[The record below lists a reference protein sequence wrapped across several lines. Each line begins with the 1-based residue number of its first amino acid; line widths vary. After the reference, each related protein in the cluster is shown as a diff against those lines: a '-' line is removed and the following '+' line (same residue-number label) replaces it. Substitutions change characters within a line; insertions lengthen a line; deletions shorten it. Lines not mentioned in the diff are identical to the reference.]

1 MSAQAPEPDSKP
13 APAEGGQAVAR
24 KPGEVSIDA
33 GQVRVGVYVRIP
45 LGWLDHPFMSS
56 NFLVTTEE
64 QVREIQA
71 LGVGVFC
78 NPSRSKEMP
87 LPSAT
92 VLAAQAASAA
102 ENEERELQLT
112 MLRQRQEAQRAA
124 KAERARVMQQMRERL
139 DASQK
144 QYMAATEQAA
154 NAFKHFGAQP
164 KASVEAMGAV
174 ANESARLLMGDPD
187 SAIIL
192 IADKGRSQGEVMHAL
207 SVMTLSLLLAKQIS
221 NEPEVLRQVGLAA
234 LLHDIGMGSLN
245 PSIVR
250 NVARNR
256 HEQAIYET
264 HVKLGAEQLAAVPGL
279 VPPAVLQGVL
289 GHHESEDGR
298 GYPRGLRG
306 AEIPRV
312 AKILA
317 IANRF
322 DNLTNPLDTRLAIS
336 PSEAL
341 GVMWARERAAFD
353 EELLQTFIRTMGIYP
368 PGTLVL
374 LSDGRSGVV
383 VAAAP
388 QQARLCPQVLVYDPD
403 TPRREAI
410 ILDLAEPELAQQL
423 KVEKAVRMQD
433 RSEDELDYLLP
444 RRKVSWFRGS
454 NG

>member
-1 MSAQAPEPDSKP
+1 MSAAAPGAD
-13 APAEGGQAVAR
+13 R
-24 KPGEVSIDA
+24 KAGEMPIDA
-33 GQVRVGVYVRIP
+33 SQVRVGVYVRIP

-56 NFLVTTEE
+56 SFLVSTEE

-71 LGVGVFC
+71 LGLGVFC
-78 NPSRSKEMP
+78 NPGKSKAMP
-87 LPSAT
+87 LPSAAA
-92 VLAAQAASAA
+92 LAAQAATSAEA
-102 ENEERELQLT
+102 EARELQLT

-124 KAERARVMQQMRERL
+124 KAERARAMAAMRERL
-139 DASQK
+139 DVTQR
-144 QYMAATEQAA
+144 QYMAATEQTA
-154 NAFKHFGAQP
+154 NAFRFFGAQP
-164 KASVEAMGAV
+164 KASVEAMGQV
-174 ANESARLLMGDPD
+174 ANESARLLMGDAD
-187 SAIIL
+187 SAIVL

-207 SVMTLSLLLAKQIS
+207 SVMTLSLLLAKQLS
-221 NEPEVLRQVGLAA
+221 EEAEVLRQVGLAA
-234 LLHDIGMGSLN
+234 LLHDIGLSQIN

-250 NVARNR
+250 NPARNR
-256 HEQAIYET
+256 HEEAAYQT
-264 HVKLGAEQLAAVPGL
+264 HVRLGAELLSAQPGL

-289 GHHESEDGR
+289 GHHENDDGR
-298 GYPRGLRG
+298 GYPRGQRG

-312 AKILA
+312 AKIIA

-322 DNLTNPLDTRLAIS
+322 DNLTNPIDTRQAMS

-341 GVMWARERAAFD
+341 GVMWARERTHFD
-353 EELLQTFIRTMGIYP
+353 ESLLQTFISTMGIYP

-388 QQARLCPQVLVYDPD
+388 PRARLCPQVLVYDPD
-403 TPRREAI
+403 LPRREAL

-444 RRKVSWFRGS
+444 RRKVSWFRGN

>member
-1 MSAQAPEPDSKP
+1 MSTQPPP
-13 APAEGGQAVAR
+13 GGESAGSTAR
-24 KPGEVSIDA
+24 KTGEMPIDA
-33 GQVRVGVYVRIP
+33 NQVRVGVYVRIP
-45 LGWLDHPFMSS
+45 LGWLEHPFMSS
-56 NFLVTTEE
+56 NFLITTEE

-78 NPSRSKEMP
+78 NPAKSKAMP
-87 LPSAT
+87 LPSTAA
-92 VLAAQAASAA
+92 LAAQAATSA

-112 MLRQRQEAQRAA
+112 LLRQRQEAQRAA
-124 KAERARVMQQMRERL
+124 KAERARVMAQIRERM

-144 QYMAATEQAA
+144 QYMAATEQTS

-164 KASVEAMGAV
+164 KASVEAMSQV

-207 SVMTLSLLLAKQIS
+207 SVMTLSLLLAKQLS
-221 NEPEVLRQVGLAA
+221 EEPEVLRQVGLAA
-234 LLHDIGMGSLN
+234 LLHDIGMGQLN

-250 NVARNR
+250 NLNRNR
-256 HEQAIYET
+256 HEQTIYET
-264 HVKLGAEQLAAVPGL
+264 HAKLGVEQLSALPGL
-279 VPPAVLQGVL
+279 VPPAVLQGVAS
-289 GHHESEDGR
+289 HHENEDGR

-317 IANRF
+317 ITNRF
-322 DNLTNPLDTRLAIS
+322 DNLTNPLDTRLSVS

-341 GVMWARERAAFD
+341 GVMWARERTHFD
-353 EELLQTFIRTMGIYP
+353 ETLLQTFIRSMGIYP
-368 PGTLVL
+368 PGTLVQ

-410 ILDLAEPELAQQL
+410 ILDLAEPDLAQQL
-423 KVEKAVRMQD
+423 KIEKGLRMQD

-444 RRKVSWFRGS
+444 RRKVSWFRGG